1 MIGHYLII
9 CLVLVSGHRVVYD
22 HHANKILV
30 VGDYDNLEY
39 VGVFD
44 LDNGEFK
51 DAHTENMLPRRRF
64 SAEFMNGKLY
74 TFGGEDDL
82 GYFNALQRGHVN
94 YNIDQEPELVF
105 THYSWKYR
113 LSIVI

>member
-1 MIGHYLII
+1 MPGP
-9 CLVLVSGHRVVYD
+9 VSAHRVVYD

-30 VGDYDNLEY
+30 VGDYENLEY

-74 TFGGEDDL
+74 TFGGGDDL

-94 YNIDQEPELVF
+94 YNTDQEPELVLHP
-105 THYSWKYR
+105 TRGKYR
-113 LSIVI
+113 LLIVI